1 MNKKFMH
8 KMRSIITRT
17 LLKNLTISM
26 GILIFTYVLFDFLL
40 MPIFTRHWQSV
51 AVPDVTHL
59 SSQAADKLLSKAG
72 LIAAKGPEKYDENFP
87 PGFVLFQNPKAGS
100 PVKKGRR
107 IYLTVGKG
115 EKVFPM
121 PLLVGKPERDVK
133 FLLEQLNLHLGS
145 VTFEN
150 DSFYHEGV
158 VSNQSIEPETQ
169 VAVGTSVD
177 LVVSIGIE
185 PTEFVVPDLV
195 GKSEDNAKLSIKKAG
210 LTLGG
215 ITYQETDKLVPSTV
229 INQSLQAGL
238 DVAKGDTLD
247 IVVSKLAGSEEGKKP
262 W

>member
-1 MNKKFMH
+1 MIRRPP
-8 KMRSIITRT
+8 RST
-17 LLKNLTISM
+17 LFPYT
-26 GILIFTYVLFDFLL
+26 TLF
-40 MPIFTRHWQSV
+40 RS
-51 AVPDVTHL
+51 
-59 SSQAADKLLSKAG
+59 
-72 LIAAKGPEKYDENFP
+72 
-87 PGFVLFQNPKAGS
+87 
-100 PVKKGRR
+100 
-107 IYLTVGKG
+107 
-115 EKVFPM
+115 
-121 PLLVGKPERDVK
+121 
-133 FLLEQLNLHLGS
+133 S